1 MLNSNLI
8 QNVNVNIN
16 NSYDLTKKIFIY
28 SLGSIILIII
38 FMITP
43 LNNLFLI
50 SPLMK
55 LLIIIILSYIFYLN
69 LQQISNLKNITNDD
83 NSSEISNQINTN
95 IITGYIFSLF
105 IGLLIIFVIRKL
117 F

>member
-1 MLNSNLI
+1 
-8 QNVNVNIN
+8 
-16 NSYDLTKKIFIY
+16 
-28 SLGSIILIII
+28 
-38 FMITP
+38 MISP

-55 LLIIIILSYIFYLN
+55 ILIIIILGYIFYLN
-69 LQQISNLKNITNDD
+69 LQQISNLKNLINDN
-83 NSSEISNQINTN
+83 NSSEISGQINTN